1 MCVLGAWRGTG
12 SVPVVMVAALLLA
25 TRASAGDGQG
35 RRDEHDGEKCAPVTS
50 IFDTVRRANPKANTN
65 ILARTLA
72 REARQSQEVKWAEQ
86 NLKAADAAIDAAEN
100 EIRTARFAQ
109 RLKPLG
115 PFGRVSRTGFPR
127 LSTPH
132 TTYGFCV
139 RRRGD
144 TPPKAISGWEGLLGT
159 KPHGVAAGDPWRALP
174 GVPGA
179 TGASGALGAAAASSD
194 GVVRAAAMVARRP
207 RENGLAGAGTS
218 ASAGPRSEP
227 LSAQLPSLLPSLM
240 PPVLVDVNPRGVGAV
255 ELAAELPVPP
265 PPMGGRSVVRSRA
278 DKKSTSIRHSRPPE
292 LLPSPR
298 TRRVLPSAE
307 GAGHIFCSAPKSR
320 LAIPGAG
327 GERDTYWEMHRE
339 LCGAAY
345 IDPLAREGLFGA
357 PPPVKGRGP
366 GSWLGVG

>member
-1 MCVLGAWRGTG
+1 
-12 SVPVVMVAALLLA
+12 MVAALLLA
-25 TRASAGDGQG
+25 TRTSVGDEQG
-35 RRDEHDGEKCAPVTS
+35 RKNEHEDERRAPVTS
-50 IFDTVRRANPKANTN
+50 IFDTLRRADAKASTN

-72 REARQSQEVKWAEQ
+72 REARQSQEAKWAEQ

-100 EIRTARFAQ
+100 EIRAARFAQ
-109 RLKPLG
+109 RLKPMG

-144 TPPKAISGWEGLLGT
+144 TPPQTISGWEGLLGT
-159 KPHGVAAGDPWRALP
+159 KPRAIADEYSCRALT
-174 GVPGA
+174 GMPGA
-179 TGASGALGAAAASSD
+179 SSASGAAAASSP
-194 GVVRAAAMVARRP
+194 GARAAAMVIRP
-207 RENGLAGAGTS
+207 PRKNALAVAGTS
-218 ASAGPRSEP
+218 ARAGSKAEP
-227 LSAQLPSLLPSLM
+227 LSTQLPSLLPSLM

-265 PPMGGRSVVRSRA
+265 PPIGTRSVLRSHA
-278 DKKSTSIRHSRPPE
+278 DGSATSIRHSQPPE

-298 TRRVLPSAE
+298 TRRVLPSSEA
-307 GAGHIFCSAPKSR
+307 AGHIFSSAPKSR
-320 LAIPGAG
+320 RAIPGAG

-357 PPPVKGRGP
+357 PLPLKGRGP